1 METEKNKKY
10 GCRIFCVCLPNDFY
24 DDKTSFEKIAEF
36 GGTKHC
42 LNANSLES
50 LYRIFN
56 EISDTIQKIF

>member
-10 GCRIFCVCLPNDFY
+10 GCRIFCVCLQDDYYHDY

-42 LNANSLES
+42 LNADSLES
-50 LYRIFN
+50 L
-56 EISDTIQKIF
+56 